1 MGGAG
6 SSSRAPFGA
15 CLVGDIQTSL
25 GQRPQIPSRE
35 QGAWHGGTSLLSQ
48 DGQVG
53 TGLRLAFDGP
63 GMGEVPG
70 ENVQPGTRPESVGW
84 GRLSEVAETEE
95 ENQQRESS
103 GPG

>member
-25 GQRPQIPSRE
+25 GQRPQIPSRG

-70 ENVQPGTRPESVGW
+70 ENVQRGTRPESVGW